1 MKTPSPPPAPDPVA
15 TARAQGAS
23 NIGTAAA
30 TQTINMVDQYTPD
43 GSLVYEQVGTAGVPD
58 GFGGTSQ
65 VPRYKATQTLSE
77 QQQQLKGVN
86 DATDMNLATLARDQS
101 GRLGSLLGTPVNIN
115 NEATE
120 ARLMELGRKRLDP
133 MFDRRQQEFE
143 TDMVNRGIRPGS
155 AAYSA
160 ARSDFEQGRNDAYT
174 SLLLGG
180 RGQAVQE
187 ALAER
192 NQPIN
197 EITALMSGSQV
208 SQPNFTNTPNTQVA
222 GVDYT
227 GLVRDKFNADMAA
240 YQGKVSERN
249 AAMGA
254 MGGLFGTAAMLPFK
268 MSDRRLKSAVIRL
281 GTHPLGI
288 GVYEFEVLGRRER
301 GVMADEV
308 EVVMPAAVARHPL
321 GFAVVDY
328 GMIGG
333 VA

>member
-1 MKTPSPPPAPDPVA
+1 MKSPSPPPAPDPVA

-43 GSLVYEQVGTAGVPD
+43 GSLVYEQIGSAGVPD
-58 GFGGTSQ
+58 GFGGTSN

-77 QQQQLKGVN
+77 QQQALKGVN
-86 DATDMNLATLARDQS
+86 DATDMNLATIGRDQS
-101 GRLGSLLGTPVNIN
+101 AKIGGMLSEPVNLN

-120 ARLMELGRKRLDP
+120 SRLMDLGRKRLDP
-133 MFDRRQQEFE
+133 MWDRRQQDFE
-143 TDMVNRGIRPGS
+143 TEMVNRGIRPGS
-155 AAYSA
+155 AAYSG
-160 ARSDFEQGRNDAYT
+160 ARGDLEQGRNDAYN

-180 RGQAVQE
+180 RAQAVQE

-208 SQPNFTNTPNTQVA
+208 SQPNFVNTPNAQVA

-227 GLVRDKFNADMAA
+227 GLVRDNYNAQM
-240 YQGKVSERN
+240 QQWQSKVNSNN
-249 AAMGA
+249 AM
-254 MGGLFGTAAMLPFK
+254 MGGLFGLAGSAATAGIK
-268 MSDRRLKSAVIRL
+268 YSDRRLKSNIARI
-281 GTHPLGI
+281 GTHPIGI
-288 GVYEFEVLGRRER
+288 GLYEYDIAGRRER

-308 EVVMPAAVARHPL
+308 ASAMPGALTRDVR
-321 GFAVVDY
+321 GFAMVDY
-328 GMIGG
+328 DMIGG
-333 VA
+333 V

>member
-1 MKTPSPPPAPDPVA
+1 MKTPSPPTAPDPVA
-15 TARAQGAS
+15 TAKAQGAS

-30 TQTINMVDQYTPD
+30 TQSINMVDQYTPD
-43 GSLVYEQVGTAGVPD
+43 GSLVYEQIGTAGVPD
-58 GFGGTSQ
+58 GFGGTAQ

-77 QQQQLKGVN
+77 QQQALKGVN
-86 DATDMNLATLARDQS
+86 DSTDMNLATLARDQS
-101 GRLGSLLGTPVNIN
+101 GRLGSLLGTPVDIN
-115 NEATE
+115 NETTE
-120 ARLMELGRKRLDP
+120 ARLMDLGRKRLDP
-133 MFDRRQQEFE
+133 MFAQRQQDFE
-143 TDMVNRGIRPGS
+143 TEMVNRGIRPGS
-155 AAYSA
+155 AAYES
-160 ARSDFEQGRNDAYT
+160 ARSTFEQGRNDAYN

-227 GLVRDKFNADMAA
+227 GLVRDKYNADMAA
-240 YQGKVSERN
+240 YNSKAKGN
-249 AAMGA
+249 AAM
-254 MGGLFGTAAMLPFK
+254 MGGLFGLAGTAAQFA
-268 MSDRRLKSAVIRL
+268 MSDRRLKSRVTRV

-288 GVYEFEVLGRRER
+288 GVYDFDILGRRER

-308 EVVMPAAVARHPL
+308 ESVMPAAVARHPI
-321 GFAVVDY
+321 GFAMVDY

-333 VA
+333 VQ